1 MKIAILGTRGIPNH
15 YGGFEQFADILSQG
29 LVKKGHE
36 ITVYCSANHTYK
48 ESEYKGVKLIHKFDP
63 ESQIGTIAQFLYDL
77 LCMFHANKQNY
88 DIIYMLGY
96 TSSSIWKK
104 FIFKKKAIIV
114 SNMDGMEWK
123 RSKYS
128 HRVQSFLRQA
138 ERLAVRYSDYLVAD
152 SIGIQQYIQNK
163 YTKES
168 TYLPYGS
175 YVFERP
181 NEKKIAFFKTIAFQY
196 DMLIARFE
204 PENNIEMILKAFAAS
219 NTKRELLLIGNYKGT
234 EFGKE
239 MFEQYNSDIRIR
251 FLGPIY
257 DQNALDN
264 LRYFSNLYFHGHSVG
279 GTNPSLLE
287 AMGSSSLI
295 CYHDN
300 EFNKAIVGLD
310 GFAFSDVK
318 FLKKIINTSIKSDYQ
333 KFIANN
339 LNKIST
345 IYNWQI
351 IIDQYEK
358 YFLSI
363 CNVST
368 EVVKSKIPETEL
380 KSVFVE
386 SEKII
391 V

>member
-36 ITVYCSANHTYK
+36 ITVYCSANHSYQK
-48 ESEYKGVKLIHKFDP
+48 PVYNGVKLIHKFDP

-104 FIFKKKAIIV
+104 FIFNKKAIIV

-128 HRVQSFLRQA
+128 TSVQRFLKQA
-138 ERLAVRYSDYLVAD
+138 ERLAVKYSDYLVAD
-152 SIGIQQYIQNK
+152 SIGIQQYLQKK
-163 YTKES
+163 YEKES

-175 YVFERP
+175 YVFEKP
-181 NEKKIAFFKTIAFQY
+181 NEKKIGFFKTTAFQY

-219 NTKRELLLIGNYKGT
+219 TIQRELLLVGNYNGT
-234 EFGKE
+234 EFGKK
-239 MFEQYNSDIRIR
+239 MFEQYSLDNRIR
-251 FLGPIY
+251 FMGAIY
-257 DQNALDN
+257 DQAALDN
-264 LRYFSNLYFHGHSVG
+264 LRYYSNLYFHGHSVG

-287 AMGSSSLI
+287 AMGSSALI

-300 EFNKAIVGLD
+300 EFNKAIVGND
-310 GFAFSDVK
+310 GFPFSDYK
-318 FLKKIINTSIKSDYQ
+318 SLKKIISTISKSEN
-333 KFIANN
+333 KKIISNN

-351 IIDQYEK
+351 IIDQYET

-363 CNVST
+363 CKKNTEIEQLMPPVS
-368 EVVKSKIPETEL
+368 KL
-380 KSVFVE
+380 NSVLVDNE
-386 SEKII
+386 
-391 V
+391 

>member
-36 ITVYCSANHTYK
+36 ITVYCSANHTYQK
-48 ESEYKGVKLIHKFDP
+48 TEYKGVKLIHKFDP

-96 TSSSIWKK
+96 TSSSVWKK
-104 FIFKKKAIIV
+104 FIFRKKAIIV
-114 SNMDGMEWK
+114 SNMDGKEWM

-128 HRVQSFLRQA
+128 SKVRLFLRHA
-138 ERLAVRYSDYLVAD
+138 EWLAVRYSDYLIAD
-152 SIGIQQYIQNK
+152 SIGIQKYIQDK
-163 YTKES
+163 YKKKS

-175 YVFERP
+175 YIFEEP
-181 NEKKIAFFKTIAFQY
+181 VEKKISFFKTIAFQY

-204 PENNIEMILKAFAAS
+204 PENNIEMILRAFAAS
-219 NTKRELLLIGNYKGT
+219 NTKRELLLIGNYEGT
-234 EFGKE
+234 EFGKK
-239 MFEQYNSDIRIR
+239 MFEQYSSDYRIR
-251 FLGPIY
+251 FMGAIY
-257 DQNALDN
+257 DQTALDN

-295 CYHDN
+295 CYNDN

-310 GFAFSDVK
+310 GFAFKEYES
-318 FLKKIINTSIKSDYQ
+318 LIEIINTTQ
-333 KFIANN
+333 KYNHQDFILNN

-345 IYNWQI
+345 IYNWKI

-363 CNVST
+363 CKTNQ
-368 EVVKSKIPETEL
+368 ENKKLKIREM
-380 KSVFVE
+380 
-386 SEKII
+386 EKANC
-391 V
+391 